1 MTVFLPFF
9 PKEPPFL
16 SKQVA
21 IREKRP
27 IFGIGPDSFNRK
39 STSQISIIM
48 EYLLQFLNGTTE
60 EQNIVLL
67 SFILTAFL
75 LGLFLAWAVQ
85 NTGIRKLEGELR
97 RREDALKA
105 SEKDRLQLEEELAL
119 KGADL
124 KRSLFEREES
134 HAELKLLQQDH
145 RELQEELGR
154 AQVELD
160 KSLASARQYLSTIED
175 LNDQILGLKTRNAQ
189 LGIAPASP
197 APAVGDNFAET
208 RLAALEARLRLLEEG
223 KNPASAPE
231 VLDARQREVFP
242 DAPASEEEEP
252 DLSLRAFQSVTAA
265 SRTAAAYQDDLT
277 AIEGIGPFLQQKLY
291 EAGIFTYAQ
300 ISAWEDAEVEE
311 ITKKIQFFPGRIR
324 KDDWVGQAKRLL
336 ESDHPASRSLFLP
349 DAEDEVG
356 DDLKIIEGIGPS
368 VEAVLKKAGLDT
380 FEALAQA
387 DPDEIETI
395 LLVSDP
401 HLALFDA
408 DTWPAQAS
416 MARHGEWETL
426 QAFQE
431 NLRAGRPVRDEDM
444 A

>member
-1 MTVFLPFF
+1 
-9 PKEPPFL
+9 
-16 SKQVA
+16 
-21 IREKRP
+21 
-27 IFGIGPDSFNRK
+27 
-39 STSQISIIM
+39 M

-85 NTGIRKLEGELR
+85 NAGIRKLENELR
-97 RREDALKA
+97 RREDALKS

-134 HAELKLLQQDH
+134 HAELKLLQQDN
-145 RELQEELGR
+145 RELHEELGR
-154 AQVELD
+154 VQVELD
-160 KSLASARQYLSTIED
+160 KSLATTRQHLSTIED

-189 LGIAPASP
+189 LGVAPANPAPASE
-197 APAVGDNFAET
+197 GSFAEK
-208 RLAALEARLRLLEEG
+208 RLAALEERLRLLEEG
-223 KNPASAPE
+223 KGTIPAVEP
-231 VLDARQREVFP
+231 LDARQREVFA
-242 DAPASEEEEP
+242 DVSAADEEEP
-252 DLSLRAFQSVTAA
+252 ELSLRAFQPVVGATRAGV
-265 SRTAAAYQDDLT
+265 AYQDDLT

-291 EAGIFTYAQ
+291 EAGVFTYAQ
-300 ISAWEDAEVEE
+300 ISAWEDAEIEE

-336 ESDHPASRSLFLP
+336 GSDTSASRSLFLP
-349 DAEDEVG
+349 DAEEEVG
-356 DDLKIIEGIGPS
+356 DDLKIIEGIGPAI
-368 VEAVLKKAGLDT
+368 EAILKKAGLDT
-380 FEALAQA
+380 FEAIAQA

-416 MARHGEWETL
+416 MAQHGEWETL

>member
-1 MTVFLPFF
+1 M
-9 PKEPPFL
+9 
-16 SKQVA
+16 A

-27 IFGIGPDSFNRK
+27 IFGIEPDNFNRK
-39 STSQISIIM
+39 ITSQISIIM

-85 NTGIRKLEGELR
+85 NTGIRKLENELR
-97 RREDALKA
+97 QREDALKA
-105 SEKDRLQLEEELAL
+105 SEKDRVQLEEELVL

-145 RELQEELGR
+145 RELQEELSR
-154 AQVELD
+154 VQVELD

-189 LGIAPASP
+189 LGAVPANP
-197 APAVGDNFAET
+197 APAPEGHFAET
-208 RLAALEARLRLLEEG
+208 RLAALEERLRMLEEG
-223 KNPASAPE
+223 KNPAPAPE
-231 VLDARQREVFP
+231 TLDARQREVFS
-242 DAPASEEEEP
+242 DTPASEEEEP
-252 DLSLRAFQSVTAA
+252 ELSLRAFQPAVGAPRAVAT
-265 SRTAAAYQDDLT
+265 YQDDLT

-291 EAGIFTYAQ
+291 EAGISTYAQ
-300 ISAWEDAEVEE
+300 ISAWDDAEVEE

-336 ESDHPASRSLFLP
+336 ASDTPASRSLFLT
-349 DAEDEVG
+349 DTDEAVG
-356 DDLKIIEGIGPS
+356 DDLKIIEGIGPAI
-368 VEAVLKKAGLDT
+368 EAILKKAGLDT

>member
-1 MTVFLPFF
+1 
-9 PKEPPFL
+9 
-16 SKQVA
+16 
-21 IREKRP
+21 
-27 IFGIGPDSFNRK
+27 
-39 STSQISIIM
+39 M

-85 NTGIRKLEGELR
+85 NTGIRRLENELR
-97 RREDALKA
+97 RREDALKS

-145 RELQEELGR
+145 RELHEELGR
-154 AQVELD
+154 VQVELD
-160 KSLASARQYLSTIED
+160 KSLASTRQHLSTIED

-189 LGIAPASP
+189 AGLAPDSP
-197 APAVGDNFAET
+197 APAVQSNFAET

-223 KNPASAPE
+223 KNPTPAPE
-231 VLDARQREVFP
+231 TLDARQREVFP
-242 DAPASEEEEP
+242 DGPNSEEEEP
-252 DLSLRAFQSVTAA
+252 ELSLRAFQPIATVPHAVA
-265 SRTAAAYQDDLT
+265 SYRDDLT
-277 AIEGIGPFLQQKLY
+277 AIEGIGPFLQRKLY
-291 EAGIFTYAQ
+291 EAGVFTYAQ
-300 ISAWEDAEVEE
+300 ISAWEDEEIEE

-336 ESDHPASRSLFLP
+336 ASDTPASRSLFLT
-349 DAEDEVG
+349 DVEDEVG
-356 DDLKIIEGIGPS
+356 DDLKIIEGIGPAI
-368 VEAVLKKAGLDT
+368 EAILKKAGLDT
-380 FEALAQA
+380 FEAVAQA

-416 MARHGEWETL
+416 MALHGEWETL
-426 QAFQE
+426 QAFQD